1 MFIPF
6 MFFTV
11 LPILALPITSRYII
25 DFQSDIDQEVPI
37 SLVVAHIILL
47 LMLSI
52 ASLRLLYYELKEIY

>member
-1 MFIPF
+1 